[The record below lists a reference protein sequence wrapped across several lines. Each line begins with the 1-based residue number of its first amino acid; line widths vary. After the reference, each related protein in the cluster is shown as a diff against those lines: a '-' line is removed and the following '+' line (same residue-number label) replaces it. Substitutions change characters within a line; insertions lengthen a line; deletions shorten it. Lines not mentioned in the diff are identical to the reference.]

1 VSDAEGMKGNRVTMQ
16 TSKSKCSD
24 LMRLVQLKHNLFR
37 ICPTKTRALST
48 DRYQAWEN
56 LEFDVKRDDDE
67 IVTCLSRKGVDTI
80 DDHIRET

>member
-1 VSDAEGMKGNRVTMQ
+1 
-16 TSKSKCSD
+16 
-24 LMRLVQLKHNLFR
+24 MRLVQLKHSLFR

-48 DRYQAWEN
+48 DRYQAWKN
-56 LEFDVKRDDDE
+56 LEFDVKRDDDG